1 MRALRCHDRGSIVSK
16 QLPAAPDFEAIEALA
31 AASSQQRTEVLALIG
46 NLVFTWS
53 NNESMFIYVLM
64 VLMDVDFSTAA
75 ITFVSLNTTRARLDL
90 VRRLAKA
97 KCKDQAVVKKLERLI
112 ERFNECT
119 KVRNDFNHCIYQ
131 LDNTGSITHT
141 SVLRLVED
149 KNGVRFADVRAVD
162 RKRLD
167 EVGSTIR
174 KLTLLN
180 RELWTFLTELEK
192 SIASSRTPSVRN

>member
-1 MRALRCHDRGSIVSK
+1 MSK
-16 QLPAAPDFEAIEALA
+16 KLPTTPDFEAIEALA
-31 AASSQQRTEVLALIG
+31 ASSATQRTEVLALIG

-97 KCKDQAVVKKLERLI
+97 KCADQAVVKKLERLI
-112 ERFNECT
+112 ERFNDCT

-131 LDNTGSITHT
+131 LDAAGSITHT
-141 SVLRLVED
+141 NVLRLVED
-149 KNGVRFADVRAVD
+149 KNGIRFADVRAVD

-167 EVGSTIR
+167 EVASTIR

-180 RELWTFLTELEK
+180 RELWAFLTELEK
-192 SIASSRTPSVRN
+192 SVASSKATAQRK